1 MNIMKVCNKIN
12 MFKTIRKITFFAS
25 IGLFTV
31 LIPFEVKSEPV
42 SCSSILKPGTELKYV
57 VALDNNMVGYGS
69 LTINSNLDTTR
80 WSGTQINL
88 AGGGG
93 RLDLNGTMN
102 GSQFVLF
109 NQAYGETWTGECNR
123 MGIAGKVNGN
133 VTFIFF
139 KRF

>member
-1 MNIMKVCNKIN
+1 MKMCTKIN
-12 MFKTIRKITFFAS
+12 VVKTIKKVTFFAS

-31 LIPFEVKSEPV
+31 LIPFKVKSQPV
-42 SCSSILKPGTELKYV
+42 NCSSMLKPGSELKYV

-69 LTINSNLDTTR
+69 LTINSNLDATR

-109 NQAYGETWTGECNR
+109 NPAYGETWTGQCNGK
-123 MGIAGKVNGN
+123 GIAGKINGN
-133 VTFIFF
+133 MTFIFF